1 LEIEI
6 RQDTLLDASITS
18 LSGTSL
24 CDLGSIEIFSN
35 GNDQNL
41 WSNGSQS
48 SSIIVSVAGS
58 YSLTRTGLCNT
69 ATDQIEITGLPV
81 TANFACDV
89 DSGYITLP
97 VFVSDQSINGE
108 VYTWYLNDSLI
119 NFNAPGTVTF
129 PDSGTYVLKL
139 VLTNSSGC
147 SDVDSSIIRVLSD
160 KLNLEIPNVFT
171 PNGDGIND
179 LFQVKY
185 NAVKSFQANVFN
197 RWGRLIY
204 SWNSVSDGWDGKSNN
219 ELMPSGTYYFIISG
233 TDIKDQV
240 FLEKGSL
247 TLMGN

>member
-1 LEIEI
+1 
-6 RQDTLLDASITS
+6 
-18 LSGTSL
+18 
-24 CDLGSIEIFSN
+24 
-35 GNDQNL
+35 
-41 WSNGSQS
+41 
-48 SSIIVSVAGS
+48 
-58 YSLTRTGLCNT
+58 
-69 ATDQIEITGLPV
+69 
-81 TANFACDV
+81 
-89 DSGYITLP
+89 LP

-119 NFNAPGTVTF
+119 NFTAPGTITF

-160 KLNLEIPNVFT
+160 KLILEIPNVFT

-204 SWNSVSDGWDGKSNN
+204 TWDSVSDGWDGKSNN
-219 ELMPSGTYYFIISG
+219 ELMSNGTYYYVISG
-233 TDIKDQV
+233 TDIKDNIFQ
-240 FLEKGSL
+240 EKGSL
-247 TLMGN
+247 TLIGN